1 MTKTQFKSTTL
12 AVTLIIIL
20 FVPQKG
26 LAWGGRGHDSICQ
39 AAIHLVKNQNLKD
52 YLSNKPQIMGHLCN
66 VPDTYWRSLPRDL
79 TQHGDPTHYINPEA
93 LGLTVK
99 DIPTDLKKLIY
110 KYTGTQTDKE
120 IKKETETALPQ
131 KKIVSVPLDM
141 GTNWWRADQF
151 YRSAIESG
159 KKLKDSPAPTNKSE
173 QQNEKLPYNKAA
185 FEMLIAMGVMG
196 HFVGDNSQPLHIS
209 SDYDGYAAN
218 SGGIHA
224 YYEDACVAEFGPNL
238 QALIVKK
245 AQQLKSLK
253 FITATTTVEK
263 MKALGELSLSEAKDI
278 FKLDPI
284 ISPSTLKLEKGMSLR
299 TEAKRQ
305 PPSVGQKRFEKLIVV
320 QMARSSLLLA
330 KLWDEI
336 YEKSG
341 SPELKAYK
349 SYAYPFKPDF
359 VMPDY
364 YDVTVEGQKKK

>member
-1 MTKTQFKSTTL
+1 MNKKQLKSTTL
-12 AVTLIIIL
+12 VMTLITPL
-20 FVPQKG
+20 FMPQKSP
-26 LAWGGRGHDSICQ
+26 AWGGRGHDSICQ
-39 AAIHLVKNQNLKD
+39 AAVHLVKNQNLKD

-66 VPDTYWRSLPRDL
+66 IPDTHWRSLPRDM
-79 TQHGDPTHYINPEA
+79 TKHGDPTHYINPET

-99 DIPTDLKKLIY
+99 DIPTDLKKLSD
-110 KYTGTQTDKE
+110 KYTGTDP
-120 IKKETETALPQ
+120 TENNLEKDSAKPYR
-131 KKIVSVPLDM
+131 KIVSVPLDM

-151 YRSAIESG
+151 YRLAIENG

-173 QQNEKLPYNKAA
+173 QQNENLPYNKAA
-185 FEMLIAMGVMG
+185 YEMLIAMGVMG
-196 HFVGDNSQPLHIS
+196 HFVGDNAQPLHIS

-253 FITATTTVEK
+253 FITAPTTVEK
-263 MKALGELSLSEAKDI
+263 MKALGEISLSEAKDI

-284 ISPSTLKLEKGMSLR
+284 TSPSTLKLEKGMSLK

-320 QMARSSLLLA
+320 QMARASLLLA

-341 SPELKAYK
+341 KPELKAYK
-349 SYAYPFKPDF
+349 SYLYPLKPDF
-359 VMPDY
+359 IMPDY
-364 YDVTVEGQKKK
+364 YDVSTEGNKKK

>member
-1 MTKTQFKSTTL
+1 MTKIQPKSTTL
-12 AVTLIIIL
+12 ALTLIITSFIA
-20 FVPQKG
+20 QQAQ
-26 LAWGGRGHDSICQ
+26 AWGGKGHDSICQ
-39 AAIHLVKNQNLKD
+39 AAVHLVKNQNLKD

-66 VPDTYWRSLPRDL
+66 IPDTYWRSLSRDL

-99 DIPTDLKKLIY
+99 DIPTDLKKLSD
-110 KYTGTQTDKE
+110 KYTGTDNKDK
-120 IKKETETALPQ
+120 PQ
-131 KKIVSVPLDM
+131 QKIVSVPLDM

-151 YRSAIESG
+151 YRLALENG
-159 KKLKDSPAPTNKSE
+159 KILKDSPAPTNKSE
-173 QQNEKLPYNKAA
+173 QQNENLPYNKAA
-185 FEMLIAMGVMG
+185 FNMLIAMGIMG
-196 HFVGDNSQPLHIS
+196 HFVGDNSQPLHVS

-218 SGGIHA
+218 SGGIHS

-238 QALIVKK
+238 QDLIVKK

-253 FITATTTVEK
+253 FIIAPTTLEK
-263 MKALGELSLSEAKDI
+263 MKALGEISLSEAKDI
-278 FKLDPI
+278 FKLDPL

-320 QMARSSLLLA
+320 QMARASLLLA

-341 SPELKAYK
+341 SPELKSYK
-349 SYAYPFKPDF
+349 SYLYPLKPDF

-364 YDVTVEGQKKK
+364 YDVFIESSKKKN

>member
-1 MTKTQFKSTTL
+1 MIKIQTKSTTL
-12 AVTLIIIL
+12 VLTLIITPFIA
-20 FVPQKG
+20 QQSQ
-26 LAWGGRGHDSICQ
+26 AWGGRGHDSICQ
-39 AAIHLVKNQNLKD
+39 AAVHLVKNQNLKE

-66 VPDTYWRSLPRDL
+66 IPDTYWRSLSRNL

-110 KYTGTQTDKE
+110 KYTGSDNIEKD
-120 IKKETETALPQ
+120 TEKLQ
-131 KKIVSVPLDM
+131 QKIVSVPLDM

-151 YRSAIESG
+151 YRLAIESG
-159 KKLKDSPAPTNKSE
+159 KKLKDSPAPTNKLE
-173 QQNEKLPYNKAA
+173 QQNENLPYNKAA
-185 FEMLIAMGVMG
+185 YDMLIAIGIMG

-245 AQQLKSLK
+245 AQQLKNMK
-253 FITATTTVEK
+253 FITATTTLEK
-263 MKALGELSLSEAKDI
+263 MKALGEVSLSEAKDI
-278 FKLDPI
+278 FKLDPL

-305 PPSVGQKRFEKLIVV
+305 PPSVGQKRFEKLIVT
-320 QMARSSLLLA
+320 QMARASLLLA

-341 SPELKAYK
+341 SPELKSYK
-349 SYAYPFKPDF
+349 SYLYPLKPDF

-364 YDVTVEGQKKK
+364 YDVSAEGTQKK

>member
-1 MTKTQFKSTTL
+1 MTKIQLKSTTL
-12 AVTLIIIL
+12 ALTLIMTP
-20 FVPQKG
+20 FVAQQTF
-26 LAWGGRGHDSICQ
+26 AWGGRGHDSICQ
-39 AAIHLVKNQNLKD
+39 AAVYLVKNPNLKN

-66 VPDTYWRSLPRDL
+66 IPDTYWRSLSRNL

-99 DIPTDLKKLIY
+99 DIPIDLKKLSD
-110 KYTGTQTDKE
+110 KYTGTDNKKNN
-120 IKKETETALPQ
+120 IKNDPAQ
-131 KKIVSVPLDM
+131 AQQKIVSVPLDM

-151 YRSAIESG
+151 YRLAIESG

-173 QQNEKLPYNKAA
+173 QQNETFAYNKAA
-185 FEMLIAMGVMG
+185 FDMLIAMGIMG

-224 YYEDACVAEFGPNL
+224 YYEDACVAEFGSNL

-253 FITATTTVEK
+253 FITAATTLEK
-263 MKALGELSLSEAKDI
+263 MKALGEISLSEAKDI
-278 FKLDPI
+278 FKLDPL

-320 QMARSSLLLA
+320 QMARASLLLA

-349 SYAYPFKPDF
+349 SYLYPLKPDF

-364 YDVTVEGQKKK
+364 YDVSVEGTNKK